1 MKNLRTTLLCACVLL
16 SAHFVQAQNSND
28 VSTQDKPKLFNAIA
42 DNVAV
47 DVDKL
52 ISLLKSD
59 VGTDVSIAF
68 GTSFQFQGQVVST
81 ASNYEDRINSI
92 VIRSTNFPGARL
104 TFSKIHDN
112 GKTSYAG
119 RILSMQH
126 GDIFE
131 LQQRNGQYYFIKR
144 NLHDIVNE

>member
-16 SAHFVQAQNSND
+16 CAQLVQAQNPND
-28 VSTQDKPKLFNAIA
+28 ASTSDKPKLFNAIA

-52 ISLLKSD
+52 TNLLKSD
-59 VGTDVSIAF
+59 VGVEVSIALN
-68 GTSFQFQGQVVST
+68 TSFQFQGQVVST
-81 ASNYEDRINSI
+81 ANNYDDRIVSI
-92 VIRSTNFPGARL
+92 VIRSTNYPGARL
-104 TFSKIHDN
+104 TFSKIYDN
-112 GKTSYAG
+112 GKTSYSG
-119 RILSMQH
+119 RIISMQH

-131 LQQRNGQYYFIKR
+131 LQLKNGQYYFIKR